1 MDPDLV
7 SGLQFNERDQS
18 ILGSVGSIDPCDK
31 EWAFHCPEG
40 SLHVGQGVAS
50 KLLGKPSRCFH
61 LSAPREALRR
71 PADRHRHDSNGNSD
85 PCLSPHAH
93 PRVRLRDD
101 RGAVRAAPASLAQC
115 PSERASTSSNDMRAS
130 PICSDAGSDA
140 FRQTRIEERDP
151 DSTEEPVPFVLR
163 RSPAW
168 RRRSVGS
175 AGLPADPPPRIAD
188 APATHV
194 AALPSASSSTAYPRG
209 ARKRPAA
216 RRLPSVT
223 APRR

>member
-1 MDPDLV
+1 MDPDFV

-18 ILGSVGSIDPCDK
+18 ILASVASIDPCDK
-31 EWAFHCPEG
+31 EWAFGGPEG
-40 SLHVGQGVAS
+40 LFRVDQGVLS
-50 KLLGKPSRCFH
+50 KLRGKPSRCFH
-61 LSAPREALRR
+61 PSAPREALRC
-71 PADRHRHDSNGNSD
+71 PADRHRHDGNSNSD
-85 PCLSPHAH
+85 PCLSPHAR

-101 RGAVRAAPASLAQC
+101 RGAVRAAPASLAPC
-115 PSERASTSSNDMRAS
+115 PSEWTSTSSNDMRAS
-130 PICSDAGSDA
+130 PICSGSGSDA
-140 FRQTRIEERDP
+140 FWQARIEKRDP

-163 RSPAW
+163 RSPA
-168 RRRSVGS
+168 RRRSSVGS

>member
-1 MDPDLV
+1 MDPDFV

-18 ILGSVGSIDPCDK
+18 VLASIGSIDPCDK
-31 EWAFHCPEG
+31 GWAFDGPEG
-40 SLHVGQGVAS
+40 SFRVDQGVPS
-50 KLLGKPSRCFH
+50 KLLGKPSRHFH
-61 LSAPREALRR
+61 PAAPREALRR
-71 PADRHRHDSNGNSD
+71 PAGGHRHDDNGHSD

-101 RGAVRAAPASLAQC
+101 RGAVRAAPTSLAQC
-115 PSERASTSSNDMRAS
+115 PSEWASTASNDMRAS
-130 PICSDAGSDA
+130 PICSGSGSDS
-140 FRQTRIEERDP
+140 FRQARIEERDP

-168 RRRSVGS
+168 QRSSVGS
-175 AGLPADPPPRIAD
+175 AVFPADPPPRTAD

-194 AALPSASSSTAYPRG
+194 AALPSAPSSTAYPHG

-216 RRLPSVT
+216 RRPPSAK